1 MIQKFDL
8 FVPQF
13 VLFVLQS
20 TLPIFQIKA
29 LSDSLL
35 YIELVVAFL
44 MSLLTI
50 VHLFVDRLFFALG
63 TTTLLSFV
71 IIVVTTN
78 LM

>member
-1 MIQKFDL
+1 VIQKFDL